1 MLIFS
6 QNLPIPGLLADA
18 RHLVEN
24 ARDEASNYRAEYGGP
39 IPIKY
44 LAHRLASYVHAYTL
58 YSALRPFGCSILLS
72 AWDPQEGGLCIVNGQ
87 AGKGLVTAK

>member
-1 MLIFS
+1 MLS
-6 QNLPIPGLLADA
+6 GLLADA

-58 YSALRPFGCSILLS
+58 YSAVRPFGCSILLS
-72 AWDPQEGGLCIVNGQ
+72 AWEPQEGVANWE
-87 AGKGLVTAK
+87 